1 MTNRKVAVMGRNTGL
16 NFSCKKRKK
25 INIKNSIIIV
35 IIGIA
40 LIFAGFKLVNWTV
53 SYISEKNQERIERLK
68 QEEAKRIA
76 AEKKRKEEE
85 EAKKKMV
92 GVNHEAKKY
101 SYDAVKVSEK
111 LSKYDYSNNGEKIVF
126 LTFDDGASTTVT
138 PKILE
143 TLEKEDVKATF
154 FVTGENIERG
164 GQKARELI
172 KREFKEGNAIAN
184 HSYSHDYKYLYPD
197 RSLNLENFLT
207 DFKKTDDILKDILG
221 PYFSTRVIRCPGGH
235 MSWKDMEPLDE
246 YLKENNMASID
257 WNALNA
263 DAQGKK
269 KSAEEL
275 VDYAIKTSE
284 GKEMVV
290 LLMHDT
296 YGKEETA
303 KALPQIIKYFKDNG
317 YEFKTL
323 A

>member
-1 MTNRKVAVMGRNTGL
+1 MGRNTGL
-16 NFSCKKRKK
+16 NFSSKKRKK

-35 IIGIA
+35 IIGVA

-85 EAKKKMV
+85 EAKKRMV

-197 RSLNLENFLT
+197 RTLNLENFLT

>member
-1 MTNRKVAVMGRNTGL
+1 MARNTGL
-16 NFSCKKRKK
+16 NFSPKKRKK
-25 INIKNSIIIV
+25 LNLKNTIIIAIV
-35 IIGIA
+35 AIA
-40 LIFAGFKLVNWTV
+40 LAFVGFKVVKITV
-53 SYISEKNQERIERLK
+53 SFISEKRQERIEIQQK
-68 QEEAKRIA
+68 AEAERIA

-85 EAKKKMV
+85 EAKKRMV
-92 GVNHEAKKY
+92 GVNHGAKKY

-138 PKILE
+138 PQILD
-143 TLEKEDVKATF
+143 TLKKENVKATF

-164 GQKARELI
+164 GEKAKELI
-172 KREFKEGNAIAN
+172 KKEFDSGNAIAN

-197 RSLNLENFLT
+197 RTLNLENFLT

-235 MSWKDMEPLDE
+235 MSWKGMEPLDE

-275 VDYAIKTSE
+275 VDYAIKTAE